1 MHITVNC
8 ALVCIDFVMKLVITG
23 TTEAWVAATDLPAE
37 HVMIRANTPVNIT
50 GSSSALDPEKI
61 ISVYL
66 RNGVP
71 YMAVKWKG
79 IPTADYLDVKE
90 IRAKWPHVLI
100 TFYENNLVLS
110 QKDDGRLVNE
120 SELDYFVETG
130 QKVFPQQYSTPKE
143 ILAAVMSKGELFQ
156 TEGNC
161 GDRARNQE
169 DGCREICQ

>member
-1 MHITVNC
+1 M
-8 ALVCIDFVMKLVITG
+8 
-23 TTEAWVAATDLPAE
+23 
-37 HVMIRANTPVNIT
+37 
-50 GSSSALDPEKI
+50 
-61 ISVYL
+61 
-66 RNGVP
+66 
-71 YMAVKWKG
+71 
-79 IPTADYLDVKE
+79 
-90 IRAKWPHVLI
+90 PHVLI
-100 TFYENNLVLS
+100 AFYENNLVLS